1 MTLRQGRAYAP
12 PTVSNVRVPGFL
24 RSFDQAGWWG
34 PHAPDAEP
42 LSVVQLIRSGTL
54 DAELAGLLWLLL
66 EARVPVLVAAGP
78 RLAGKTT
85 VLTALLEFLPPTAAI
100 HQLEG
105 WAEDFDWLPEAA
117 RLGWRP
123 QRDLRSVAAPQGIGA
138 RSAATP
144 PVSAAAV
151 SATTGYLVANEL
163 SPHLPFY
170 TWGEQARIAIRALS
184 LGYGRGAT
192 IHAESLQDVF
202 DTLHAPDVRL
212 TDDELSNLGV
222 VLVLRAFRGE
232 RGDVVRRVAAAHYV
246 RAVSRDAGGH
256 VQRLPPAVLAIWDQ
270 QGDSFEHFAWGV
282 TAELAARVGCRP
294 GDFEAEHAR
303 RRDVLAALAAAGV
316 ESVPDVRAAIDGYR
330 LSSNGHR
337 H

>member
-1 MTLRQGRAYAP
+1 
-12 PTVSNVRVPGFL
+12 VSNVHVPGFL
-24 RSFDQAGWWG
+24 RSFDQAAWWG
-34 PHAPDAEP
+34 PHAPDAGP
-42 LSVVQLIRSGTL
+42 LSIVHLIRAGTL

-85 VLTALLEFLPPTAAI
+85 LLTALLEFLPPAATI
-100 HQLEG
+100 HQLQG
-105 WAEDFDWLPEAA
+105 WAEDFAWLPDAA

-123 QRDLRSVAAPQGIGA
+123 DGDGMPGRTRVRPGGA
-138 RSAATP
+138 GVPAATGAP
-144 PVSAAAV
+144 MISPA
-151 SATTGYLVANEL
+151 TGYLVANEL

-184 LGYGRGAT
+184 LGYGLGAT

-202 DTLHAPDVRL
+202 DTLRAPDVRL

-222 VLVLRAFRGE
+222 VLVLRAFRGD
-232 RGDVVRRVAAAHYV
+232 RGDIVRRVAAAHYV

-256 VQRLPPAVLAIWDQ
+256 VQRLPPAVLATWDQ
-270 QGDSFEHFAWGV
+270 QGDTFEHFAWGV
-282 TAELAARVGCRP
+282 TAELSDRIGRRP
-294 GDFEAEHAR
+294 GDFETEHAR
-303 RRDVLAALAAAGV
+303 RRDVLAALAAGGV
-316 ESVPDVRAAIDGYR
+316 ESVADVRTAIDGYR
-330 LSSNGHR
+330 LSAAGHR